1 MIQYQKGRVARQA
14 HVAVP
19 EGLFEEEHG
28 RNGFAG
34 RASQLYRLHPP
45 NQWKRI
51 DGPLR
56 PRLIKTE
63 RLEPDDLRDPRGLP
77 MPVLYNDDVVISIS
91 RRAQPM
97 PFCFRNADGDELH
110 FVHQGKGLLRT
121 DYGALRYEPGDY
133 LLIPRGT
140 SYQVLPDSSANMS
153 LILQTR
159 GEIGFP
165 PRGNI
170 GHYAP
175 FDYGV
180 LEIPELEAPEP
191 DGQEWEL
198 RVKRMGQLTSV
209 FYDFCPFDVVGWKG
223 DLTVLKLNVRDIR
236 SLMSEGVH
244 LPPSAHCNFQAPG
257 VAVCTFVPRPL
268 EGDPQAE
275 RIPWFHRNI
284 DVEEVFFV
292 HAGSFSFNSG
302 GRGPS
307 PGTMFVNPMG
317 LSHGSSREELAEAR
331 RNWRKDAHSDF
342 TAINLDCSKPLE
354 LSPEAAA
361 QSMRRPAQGG

>member
-34 RASQLYRLHPP
+34 RASQLYRRHPP

-51 DGPLR
+51 EGPLR

-133 LLIPRGT
+133 LLVPRGT

-159 GEIGFP
+159 GEIDFP
-165 PRGNI
+165 QRGNI

-191 DGQEWEL
+191 DGPEWEL

-275 RIPWFHRNI
+275 RVPWFHRNI

-292 HAGSFSFNSG
+292 HAGSFSFNPG
-302 GRGPS
+302 GHGPS
-307 PGTMFVNPMG
+307 PGTMFVNPLG
-317 LSHGSSREELAEAR
+317 LSHGSNREELAEAH

-361 QSMRRPAQGG
+361 QSMRRPAQAG